1 MKYRE
6 LNIAVIIVLFVSLIE
21 WVLCQFSISKGILLT
36 VIFTGCMLKVGYIMF
51 RCFRRI
57 VSISHKDVPYHSFLG
72 FVALN
77 IFLVVVAFSLDYYFV
92 YRMDPN
98 SFSGLETAQTPIQYY
113 FKLFYL
119 SLLLFTNMGVANVVP
134 VTIPAEA
141 LVMMEAIAS
150 FGTLIFI
157 LSDYVTLRESL
168 NRIRANKRHGHLKR
182 AEFWMHREKRRGSKF
197 KVQSLKKK
205 QS

>member
-1 MKYRE
+1 MKFKE
-6 LNIAVIIVLFVSLIE
+6 LIVATILVFVISLLE
-21 WVLCQFSISKGILLT
+21 WLLCQASIPKGVMLS
-36 VIFTGCMLKVGYIMF
+36 VIFAGCLVKVCYVMF

-57 VSISHKDVPYHSFLG
+57 VNIAHKDVPYHTFLG

-77 IFLVVVAFSLDYYFV
+77 ILLVVFAFSLDYYFV
-92 YRMDPN
+92 YKMDPN
-98 SFSGLETAQTPIQYY
+98 SFSGLETAQTPIQCY

-141 LVMMEAIAS
+141 LVMLEAIAS

-168 NRIRANKRHGHLKR
+168 GRIRSQKRHANLKR
-182 AEFWMHREKRRGSKF
+182 AEFWTHREKRRKGRS
-197 KVQSLKKK
+197 
-205 QS
+205 